1 VDREIRDH
9 FLRSGRRIDRLEL
22 LFCSSVLFPCRLE
35 LDHWQP
41 TAPRYF
47 NAQQS
52 RCCSNCLRLPLSIRA
67 DLIQINLLIIRLH
80 LRCPRDEL
88 SAATARR
95 TCSDRAPARKRTV
108 ATTRLSAS
116 ERGQANG
123 CGQQE
128 QGSLYQ
134 NTCRYMQI
142 RSHTH
147 CTYLILT
154 CTDMSVSHTNRNV
167 YCTYPVRI

>member
-1 VDREIRDH
+1 MLGLWCVGGSRNPRSLSQQWPSNRSTGIIILLINIVSLSPRDRPGI
-9 FLRSGRRIDRLEL
+9 
-22 LFCSSVLFPCRLE
+22 V
-35 LDHWQP
+35 WQP
-41 TAPRYF
+41 TAQRHF
-47 NAQQS
+47 SAQQS
-52 RCCSNCLRLPLSIRA
+52 RSCSSRLRLPLSSRA
-67 DLIQINLLIIRLH
+67 ELIQINMLIFRLR

-123 CGQQE
+123 RGQQE
-128 QGSLYQ
+128 QVSIYQ

-142 RSHTH
+142 ESHTYG
-147 CTYLILT
+147 TY
-154 CTDMSVSHTNRNV
+154 
-167 YCTYPVRI
+167 